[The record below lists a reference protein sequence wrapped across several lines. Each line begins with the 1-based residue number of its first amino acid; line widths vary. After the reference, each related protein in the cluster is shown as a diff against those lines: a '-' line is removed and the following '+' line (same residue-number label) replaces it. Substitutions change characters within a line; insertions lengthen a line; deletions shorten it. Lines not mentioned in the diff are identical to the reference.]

1 MENDAKKK
9 GRKPQTENQ
18 KAAGKELVEKMKPM
32 VILQYQGKDTSV
44 EDLVEAAK
52 TDFKKGNKHTSITA
66 MALYLK
72 PEENTAYYVVNDN
85 FTGKIDL

>member
-1 MENDAKKK
+1 MENSVKKR
-9 GRKPQTENQ
+9 GHKPQTENQ
-18 KAAGKELVEKMKPM
+18 KAAGKEPVDKMKPM
-32 VILQYQGKDTSV
+32 VVLQYQDKDISI
-44 EDLVEAAK
+44 EDLAEAAK
-52 TDFKKGNKHTSITA
+52 TDFKKVNKRTSITA